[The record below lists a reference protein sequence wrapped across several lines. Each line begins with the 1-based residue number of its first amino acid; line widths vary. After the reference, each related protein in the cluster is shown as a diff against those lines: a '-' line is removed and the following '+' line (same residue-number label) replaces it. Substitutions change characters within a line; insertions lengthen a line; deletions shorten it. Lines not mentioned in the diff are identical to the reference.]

1 MQYDGNSDT
10 YYDDGQP
17 DQSAQDFAVMPDQGY
32 PPAPDFAVQPPP
44 QYSDGMK
51 GDPSPM
57 TIMPA
62 SLPPPQYSDGMTG
75 DPSQLAQMYA
85 DYFAANQVQPMV
97 PPPNPSYDPYAQYGT
112 PVTPSG
118 YDYGTPVTPS
128 GYDYYGTPV
137 TPSGYDPYAPVEAGR
152 PIPSYDEFLAKYKA
166 DNRGYMAPMIAPAVL
181 PAIMGQG
188 MGGQR
193 LSGPYGQGYMAPS
206 AAPAAAGAINP
217 QMLAH
222 GISGLV
228 SALSGMTGNRTPS
241 GGSTPGYDGQQLPP
255 RLVRP

>member
-1 MQYDGNSDT
+1 MAMQYDGNSDT

-32 PPAPDFAVQPPP
+32 PPAPDFAVQPM
-44 QYSDGMK
+44 Q
-51 GDPSPM
+51 PSPM
-57 TIMPA
+57 TILPA

-85 DYFAANQVQPMV
+85 DYFAANQVQPMA
-97 PPPNPSYDPYAQYGT
+97 PPPNPSYDPYAQ
-112 PVTPSG
+112 
-118 YDYGTPVTPS
+118 
-128 GYDYYGTPV
+128 YGTPV

-166 DNRGYMAPMIAPAVL
+166 DNRGYMAPSIPSAVL
-181 PAIMGQG
+181 PAMGQG

-241 GGSTPGYDGQQLPP
+241 GGSTPGYGQQLPP

>member
-32 PPAPDFAVQPPP
+32 PPAPDFAVQPMQPSP
-44 QYSDGMK
+44 TSY
-51 GDPSPM
+51 DPSDPYEQYG
-57 TIMPA
+57 PPVN
-62 SLPPPQYSDGMTG
+62 PPPLRSY
-75 DPSQLAQMYA
+75 DPYA
-85 DYFAANQVQPMV
+85 PVS
-97 PPPNPSYDPYAQYGT
+97 PPPIPSYDPYAQYGT

-118 YDYGTPVTPS
+118 YD
-128 GYDYYGTPV
+128 YGTPV

-166 DNRGYMAPMIAPAVL
+166 DGQGYMAPMAPMLAPA
-181 PAIMGQG
+181 MGQG